1 VGFTIQDHYRN
12 PTDTCVEL
20 HRART
25 MLIPLTVLNAVLF
38 ALGVTRTYVMG
49 RKEIVETEVADERV
63 ERLQRDDE

>member
-1 VGFTIQDHYRN
+1 
-12 PTDTCVEL
+12 
-20 HRART
+20 